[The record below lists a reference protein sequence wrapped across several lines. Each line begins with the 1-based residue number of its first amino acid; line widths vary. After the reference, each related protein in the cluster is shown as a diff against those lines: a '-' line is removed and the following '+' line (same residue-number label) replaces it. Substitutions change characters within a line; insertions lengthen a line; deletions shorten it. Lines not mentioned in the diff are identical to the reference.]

1 MDLSSTY
8 ASLYNRRFSDFLR
21 LAYQF
26 VQHVYR
32 TGKTRELSSFLIWE
46 LQYRLGFFTR
56 NKVLTFNQQPISIPF
71 IQDSLKTTIDTLSL
85 GEAVTITKTTIDW
98 KYCFEDA
105 QGQLWGCEFG
115 NDTTLITSTNHI
127 TTTVIAVFPASIR
140 SLYVNR
146 AGAVFVCAQGILYR
160 SQPDY
165 GEFTNVLSLTTTES
179 HFLFNRGITE
189 LPNGTLLLGEYAS
202 IWTNN
207 KWTNLANL
215 HIGTNEGLNW
225 HKSDFLIRQGVNKHI
240 HLIQYASR
248 LNQLFLTDGDN
259 KKQLWCNQSCTNL
272 IELAN
277 QNKPGWRLL
286 NQFHIQTG
294 GYTSMVEHDEGI
306 VFGTDYLGGTNF
318 LIHTTDGLRFE
329 KVVLPDPY
337 RRSPVINMVKR
348 QIEGKTEIWA
358 LLHNSIIP
366 KAKCLLMRSTDY
378 GRTWAR
384 IIEYDGCK
392 HEIQLVS
399 TSHGASQVVYFC
411 IRHFDN
417 GQEMSRTYQISSKSA
432 T

>member
-26 VQHVYR
+26 TQHVYR
-32 TGKTRELSSFLIWE
+32 TGKTQELSSFLIWE
-46 LQYRLGFFTR
+46 LQYRLGLFR
-56 NKVLTFNQQPISIPF
+56 RANRLTFTQQPVSIQF
-71 IQDSLKTTIDTLSL
+71 IQDSLKATTDKLPL
-85 GEAVTITKTTIDW
+85 DEGLTITTTSIDW
-98 KYCFEDA
+98 KYCFEDK
-105 QGQLWGCEFG
+105 QGKLWGCEFG
-115 NDTTLITSTNHI
+115 NDTTLITSVDHSTAK
-127 TTTVIAVFPASIR
+127 VIAIFPASIR

-146 AGAVFVCAQGILYR
+146 AGVVFVCAQGILYR
-160 SQPDY
+160 GKPDST
-165 GEFTNVLSLTTTES
+165 EFTTVLSLTTPES
-179 HFLFNRGITE
+179 YFLFNRGITE
-189 LPNGTLLLGEYAS
+189 LPDGTLLLGEYAS

-215 HIGTNEGLNW
+215 YIGTNEGLTW
-225 HKSDFLIRQGVNKHI
+225 QKSDFLIRQGVNKHI

-259 KKQLWCNQSCTNL
+259 KKQIWRNQSCTNL
-272 IELAN
+272 IGPAN
-277 QNKPGWRLL
+277 QTKPGWRLL
-286 NQFHIQTG
+286 NRFHIQTG
-294 GYTSMVEHDEGI
+294 GYTSMVEHEKGV

-337 RRSPVINMVKR
+337 RRSPVINMVRR

-358 LLHNSIIP
+358 LLHNSIIS

-384 IIEYDGCK
+384 LIEYDGCK

-399 TSHGASQVVYFC
+399 TSHGTSQAIYFC
-411 IRHFDN
+411 IRHFN
-417 GQEMSRTYQISSKSA
+417 GGQEISQTYRISGGSF